1 MKVYCKIHKQ
11 QDYHVIAVCDED
23 ILGKTLGK
31 QKISEFFYK
40 GELLDIPDAIDILKN
55 AINFNIAG
63 KSIVNACIETGIINE
78 NGIII
83 FEDIPLAMKF
93 LI

>member
-40 GELLDIPDAIDILKN
+40 GELIDIPDAID
-55 AINFNIAG
+55 
-63 KSIVNACIETGIINE
+63 S
-78 NGIII
+78 
-83 FEDIPLAMKF
+83 
-93 LI
+93 